1 MVSNSDTSSMKKL
14 EVAFMD
20 IFNSL
25 TTLCIVITYSHDS
38 LPRET

>member
-1 MVSNSDTSSMKKL
+1 MVSNPDTSSMKKL

-25 TTLCIVITYSHDS
+25 NNTMYRHNLFV
-38 LPRET
+38 